1 MQIVSMGKKKFSAD
15 YQLMF
20 RLLKLFLF
28 IGFIST
34 LVVFFLFLNLTVG
47 DLFVC
52 LLAFMPTG
60 WALLSVRSLSL
71 HLSLNLFSLRFPPF
85 LYPFYTM
92 LCTLILGTSFYFKY
106 QCLILN
112 TRTLEHFNQSQWCQ
126 WCQWHDFSLINRVDT
141 WVGHI
146 LLSDI
151 RS

>member
-71 HLSLNLFSLRFPPF
+71 FFSPPIYFHYAISFFVSF
-85 LYPFYTM
+85 LYYVVHT
-92 LCTLILGTSFYFKY
+92 
-106 QCLILN
+106 
-112 TRTLEHFNQSQWCQ
+112 
-126 WCQWHDFSLINRVDT
+126 DT
-141 WVGHI
+141 WHFFLPQVPV
-146 LLSDI
+146 SDPQHSDTWTLQSKPTI
-151 RS
+151 WLFLN